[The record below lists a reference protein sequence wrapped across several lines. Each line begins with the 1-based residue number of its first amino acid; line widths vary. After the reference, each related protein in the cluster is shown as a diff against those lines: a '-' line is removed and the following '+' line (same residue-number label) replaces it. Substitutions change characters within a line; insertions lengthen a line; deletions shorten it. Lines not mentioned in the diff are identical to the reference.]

1 MMIWWSE
8 GYFDLKDLSHWD
20 DVSFLICK
28 RGVVKMA
35 SWGNHHKNEIFVL
48 FWWSAR
54 LLRET
59 VPLLRY
65 AKYWAQVRNL
75 DCMLAR
81 EQRRVTPLGSDL
93 IWVGKIHQQISWPKK
108 EGQKVKVEE
117 MDVASRY
124 NTGVCQPFFVD
135 FIWSDSWCVCVL
147 ESRVTDPKGKS
158 MHHDVCVGLLD
169 SWMGEDFTFHWVER
183 LISRCQWKFCNL
195 RGILLVHI
203 LRVRRLKVMF
213 GAKNELCKWTC
224 CRELTLLPLLV

>member
-1 MMIWWSE
+1 MMIWGSE

-20 DVSFLICK
+20 DVSFLSCK

-35 SWGNHHKNEIFVL
+35 SCGNHHKNEIFVL

-75 DCMLAR
+75 DCMLAH

-108 EGQKVKVEE
+108 G
-117 MDVASRY
+117 
-124 NTGVCQPFFVD
+124 
-135 FIWSDSWCVCVL
+135 
-147 ESRVTDPKGKS
+147 RVKGKS
-158 MHHDVCVGLLD
+158 RRNGCCLSILFGLILDVFV
-169 SWMGEDFTFHWVER
+169 F
-183 LISRCQWKFCNL
+183 
-195 RGILLVHI
+195 
-203 LRVRRLKVMF
+203 LRVGWQIQRARACIMMF
-213 GAKNELCKWTC
+213 VLDHWTAGYFSLSGKADL
-224 CRELTLLPLLV
+224 EVSVEIL